1 MSLVQAMGM
10 HCRAVTT
17 IRNQS
22 KTHNEDIDVAART
35 TQASI
40 QHDADMDHDLPP
52 TEDEVAMA
60 VAPDVGDASADD
72 DLDDFNYAAC
82 ARGMTKLNLFHAR
95 VELAQIQGRYNCAF
109 SLRARYMNPG
119 EKAQFAQGIRLSIQ

>member
-1 MSLVQAMGM
+1 
-10 HCRAVTT
+10 
-17 IRNQS
+17 
-22 KTHNEDIDVAART
+22 
-35 TQASI
+35 
-40 QHDADMDHDLPP
+40 MDHDLPP

-60 VAPDVGDASADD
+60 VAPDVADASADD